1 MFCVLTCTDTN
12 TSPWSQK
19 APWCYPSWCLA
30 QGCSPQAVQ
39 MTGHLNKLLESWE
52 RVKTTDQREEELRR
66 KLLTWEKSKTTFMIS
81 GAKGERRHAVC
92 WEQSGASRRKNGG
105 RPQVKADPGP
115 ALPSGPHTGHCTGT
129 HAHDGG
135 SGGGPTPLSRSVGAE
150 HTGSSKL
157 SGSGWKFSSVAYV
170 MKLWTSGLIF
180 SSFIFLICQIDIRG
194 IYTL

>member
-1 MFCVLTCTDTN
+1 MFCVLTCIPLHGARKHHDVILHGAW
-12 TSPWSQK
+12 PR
-19 APWCYPSWCLA
+19 
-30 QGCSPQAVQ
+30 AVQ
-39 MTGHLNKLLESWE
+39 MTGHLNKILESWE
-52 RVKTTDQREEELRR
+52 RVKTTDQRGEELRR
-66 KLLTWEKSKTTFMIS
+66 KLLTLEKPKTTFMIS

-92 WEQSGASRRKNGG
+92 WEQSGDSRRKNGG
-105 RPQVKADPGP
+105 RPQVKADPGLAP
-115 ALPSGPHTGHCTGT
+115 PSGPHTGHCTGT

-180 SSFIFLICQIDIRG
+180 PSFIFLICQIDIRG